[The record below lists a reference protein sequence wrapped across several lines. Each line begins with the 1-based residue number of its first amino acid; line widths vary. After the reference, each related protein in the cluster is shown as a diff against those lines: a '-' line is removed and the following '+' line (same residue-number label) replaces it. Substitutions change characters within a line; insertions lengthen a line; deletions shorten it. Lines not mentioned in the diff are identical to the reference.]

1 MSTSSS
7 SPVPPPPALS
17 PRTAGRASANTP
29 AAIGLALA
37 LLALALDYLSLSNS
51 LYDLELGAVDNL
63 IPVAVAIAAVVVGH
77 IALAQ
82 AGRFP
87 VGRGR
92 RGLAITAVVLG
103 YLSLVVFLAFIGL
116 LLYSFFTIG

>member
-1 MSTSSS
+1 MSSS
-7 SPVPPPPALS
+7 LVPPPLAPS
-17 PRTAGRASANTP
+17 TRTAGRAGANTP
-29 AAIGLALA
+29 AAIGFVLA
-37 LLALALDYLSLSNS
+37 LLALALDYLSLSNR
-51 LYDLELGAVDNL
+51 LYDLGLGAVDNL
-63 IPVAVAIAAVVVGH
+63 IPVSASIAAVVVGH

-87 VGRGR
+87 PGKGR

>member
-1 MSTSSS
+1 
-7 SPVPPPPALS
+7 LL
-17 PRTAGRASANTP
+17 G
-29 AAIGLALA
+29 

-51 LYDLELGAVDNL
+51 LYDLGLGAIDNL
-63 IPVAVAIAAVVVGH
+63 LPVSVSIAAIVVGH

-87 VGRGR
+87 PGRGR
-92 RGLAITAVVLG
+92 RGTAITGLALG

>member
-1 MSTSSS
+1 
-7 SPVPPPPALS
+7 VICLVF
-17 PRTAGRASANTP
+17 G
-29 AAIGLALA
+29 

-51 LYDLELGAVDNL
+51 LYDLGLGAVDNL
-63 IPVAVAIAAVVVGH
+63 IPVAVSIATVVLGH

-87 VGRGR
+87 PGRGR
-92 RGLAITAVVLG
+92 RGLAITALALG
-103 YLSLVVFLAFIGL
+103 YLSLVVFLAFIGF